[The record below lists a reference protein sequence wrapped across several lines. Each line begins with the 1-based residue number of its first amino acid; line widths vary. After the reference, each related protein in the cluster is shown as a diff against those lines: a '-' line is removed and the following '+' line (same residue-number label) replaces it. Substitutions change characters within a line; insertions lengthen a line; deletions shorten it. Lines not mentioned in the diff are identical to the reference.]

1 VCNCSWKALV
11 VNYNKKNNMTSK
23 SDDPKLIYFFESRL
37 RKLKNSSNR
46 ELLKDLQELLE
57 ILGPGLSD
65 ETKDY
70 LDKMLKD
77 SLKQ

>member
-1 VCNCSWKALV
+1 VCPLERGKITIS
-11 VNYNKKNNMTSK
+11 YNKKNNMTSK

-37 RKLKNSSNR
+37 RRLKNSSNR
-46 ELLKDLQELLE
+46 ELLNDLQELLE